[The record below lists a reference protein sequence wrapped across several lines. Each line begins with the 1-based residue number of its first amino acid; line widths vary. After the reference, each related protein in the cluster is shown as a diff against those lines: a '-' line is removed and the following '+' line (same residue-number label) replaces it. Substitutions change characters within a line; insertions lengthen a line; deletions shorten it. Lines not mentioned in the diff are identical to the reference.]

1 MCATFQTAHDLTQLA
16 KKNGITV
23 KRSTFQADPKN
34 AIESL
39 KVRYIA
45 SYNKVETSKQIIFVP
60 KFVSNLYSSI
70 YANAAIQVSIAAFGW
85 VLSRFFCNI
94 LGFALGIRFLKKQSL
109 LCWLVFQAQDARIIV
124 GLFYETAAR
133 QAFCEAYKAGLYGPR
148 VVWFILGWFPDNWFH
163 PHKNEKLS
171 CSLEQM
177 RAATDGHFTTEIM
190 QLGSEES
197 ATFAGIV
204 SAL

>member
-45 SYNKVETSKQIIFVP
+45 SYNKVDTSKQIIFVPKFVSNLYSIYANAAKKNGITVKRSTSQADPKNAIESLKVRYIASYNKVDTSKQIIFVP

-70 YANAAIQVSIAAFGW
+70 YANAAIQVGIAAFGW

-94 LGFALGIRFLKKQSL
+94 LGFALGIRFLK
-109 LCWLVFQAQDARIIV
+109 
-124 GLFYETAAR
+124 
-133 QAFCEAYKAGLYGPR
+133 
-148 VVWFILGWFPDNWFH
+148 N
-163 PHKNEKLS
+163 
-171 CSLEQM
+171 
-177 RAATDGHFTTEIM
+177 
-190 QLGSEES
+190 
-197 ATFAGIV
+197 
-204 SAL
+204 